1 MKTDGGSRP
10 GNTHLE
16 RLAKARSGAF
26 AGKKYPDD
34 GFKMGTGAPSPRMA
48 GSGSGIVSKSPI
60 ATPRTGNS
68 PYERPM
74 PVKPGYGTT

>member
-16 RLAKARSGAF
+16 RLAKSRSGAF

-34 GFKMGTGAPSPRMA
+34 GFKMGTGASSPRMA

>member
-1 MKTDGGSRP
+1 MKNDGGCCA

-34 GFKMGTGAPSPRMA
+34 GFKMGTGAPSPRRA
-48 GSGSGIVSKSPI
+48 GQGSGIISKSPI

-68 PYERPM
+68 PYERPA
-74 PVKPGYGTT
+74 PTKPGYGTT

>member
-26 AGKKYPDD
+26 AGKKYSDD

-74 PVKPGYGTT
+74 QVKPGYGTT